1 MTHVPLKVRR
11 RGPTQP
17 SPFERMLGADARAD
31 LCAVIDEV
39 AALDSLGPSFEPD
52 DIADFTEATS
62 VLESAW
68 AVVID
73 AISHSSGQN
82 PFDVERTIEVLGRL
96 RQMEITVRDAESR
109 HHQETL
115 SRVRP
120 ALARFQSIDSI
131 SQLMDLAPEVV
142 CSLGFDRAIMSNVI
156 DSKWVTHSAYVVG
169 DETWAKVIARLGQDE
184 PASLRGPSIPE
195 SEMVRRRIPV
205 LVTGVQDSAHVY
217 RPMADTTYAR
227 SYVAAPLTIQSQVV
241 GFIHGDRY
249 FHRGETTNFDRDVIS
264 AFAEGLS
271 LAIERSTMKARL
283 ENLRVGLRQLAGEPS
298 DNSGTTHPFESA
310 SALSRITPIASTST
324 TASSAEELE
333 ERLTRRELEIVRYLA
348 NGETNARIAARLVLS
363 EDTVKTHVKHIL
375 RKLGASNRAEAVSK
389 WLLAST
395 VRR

>member
-1 MTHVPLKVRR
+1 
-11 RGPTQP
+11 
-17 SPFERMLGADARAD
+17 
-31 LCAVIDEV
+31 
-39 AALDSLGPSFEPD
+39 
-52 DIADFTEATS
+52 
-62 VLESAW
+62 
-68 AVVID
+68 
-73 AISHSSGQN
+73 
-82 PFDVERTIEVLGRL
+82 
-96 RQMEITVRDAESR
+96 
-109 HHQETL
+109 
-115 SRVRP
+115 
-120 ALARFQSIDSI
+120 
-131 SQLMDLAPEVV
+131 
-142 CSLGFDRAIMSNVI
+142 
-156 DSKWVTHSAYVVG
+156 
-169 DETWAKVIARLGQDE
+169 
-184 PASLRGPSIPE
+184 
-195 SEMVRRRIPV
+195 
-205 LVTGVQDSAHVY
+205 
-217 RPMADTTYAR
+217 MADTTYAR

-283 ENLRVGLRQLAGEPS
+283 ENLRAGLRQLAGEPS